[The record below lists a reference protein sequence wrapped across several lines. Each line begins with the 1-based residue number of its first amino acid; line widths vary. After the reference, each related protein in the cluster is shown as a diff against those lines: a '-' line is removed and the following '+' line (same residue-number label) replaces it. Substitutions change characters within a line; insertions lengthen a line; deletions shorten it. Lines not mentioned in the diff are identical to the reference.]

1 MTSTHARMRTRTAAP
16 LILAALLSGCGER
29 VEPVSPISTDAIYTG
44 RFVTLDQSRPEV
56 EAIAV
61 RDGVIVALGA
71 VADVEAEVGA
81 SAERIPVPGVAV
93 PGWVDAHVHITGYG
107 SLLEMLNVQGMRKQD
122 IVAAVGAL
130 ASERSPGDWI
140 IGRGWDEGFFDVEA
154 YPTRS
159 DLDAVSPDNPVFLAR
174 IGGHSAWVN
183 SAALALAGVTATT
196 PDPAGGR
203 ILKDDDGVPT
213 GMLLETAEGLVSTVM
228 PDSDSPDV
236 LERQIRLA
244 LERYAQFGLTGVHD
258 AGTSL
263 AEIEILK
270 KLLASD
276 ELPVRVYAMAQGQAA
291 VQRYLDTGP
300 EVGLGDDR
308 LTIRSF
314 KIMMDGAL
322 GARGAEMSEPYAD
335 APETSG
341 LRQME
346 DEQVAAF
353 FSNARARGFQVNAHV
368 IGDLGVERMLDA
380 IERAGIEPGERF
392 RLEHASI
399 ISPRNLPRFAS
410 LGAIASMQPV
420 FIGEYQRWGEDRVG
434 PERAAWIMPVR
445 DLVESGAVLASGT
458 DYPASD
464 SGDPRATLSALVT
477 RRGADDKP
485 EGGWFAG
492 QAVDVMTALWS
503 MSAGPAYA
511 AFQEDLLGA
520 LSLGRYADF
529 TVLAEDPRSAPPERL
544 RHIDV
549 TMTVVGGR
557 VVYRAGD

>member
-1 MTSTHARMRTRTAAP
+1 MSALTQPCARSAAA
-16 LILAALLSGCGER
+16 LVLAALQFGCGDR
-29 VEPVSPISTDAIYTG
+29 GVPDGRATTDTIYTG
-44 RFVTLDQSRPEV
+44 TFVTLDESSPEV

-61 RDGVIVALGA
+61 RDGVIVALGT
-71 VADVEAEVGA
+71 VAEVEAKVGA
-81 SAERIPVPGVAV
+81 TAERVAIPGVAV

-130 ASERSPGDWI
+130 ASERSPGEWI
-140 IGRGWDEGFFDVEA
+140 IGRGWDEGFFDVET
-154 YPTRS
+154 YPTRQ
-159 DLDAVSPDNPVFLAR
+159 DLDAASPDNPVFLAR

-183 SAALALAGVTATT
+183 SAALALAGISATT

-203 ILKDDDGVPT
+203 ILKDDHGDPT
-213 GMLLETAEGLVSTVM
+213 GMLLETAGGLVNEVM
-228 PDSDSPDV
+228 PDSGSPDV

-270 KLLASD
+270 KLLAAG

-291 VQRYLDTGP
+291 VQHYLDTGP

-308 LTIRSF
+308 LTVRSF

-335 APETSG
+335 APETTG

-346 DEQVAAF
+346 DEEVAAF
-353 FSNARARGFQVNAHV
+353 FSSARARGFQVNVHV

-380 IERAGIEPGERF
+380 IERAGVEPGERF

-434 PERAAWIMPVR
+434 PDRAPWIMPVR

-477 RRGADDKP
+477 RRGADDRP
-485 EGGWFAG
+485 EGGWFPG
-492 QAVDVMTALWS
+492 QAVDVRTALWS

-511 AFQEDLLGA
+511 AFQEDLLGV

-529 TVLAEDPRSAPPERL
+529 TVLADDPRAVPPERL
-544 RHIDV
+544 RHIGV
-549 TMTVVGGR
+549 TMTVVGGQ
-557 VVYRAGD
+557 VVYRAGE